1 LNQGLSGSSSKR
13 IPSGALFYCLV
24 YGIVLLIYPQ
34 QRDEIMKSSISIG
47 INALTL
53 LIVRYV
59 IHGHKKSR
67 RSGIFYGWECR

>member
-1 LNQGLSGSSSKR
+1 
-13 IPSGALFYCLV
+13 
-24 YGIVLLIYPQ
+24 
-34 QRDEIMKSSISIG
+34 MKSSISIE

-67 RSGIFYGWECR
+67 RGGIFYGWECR